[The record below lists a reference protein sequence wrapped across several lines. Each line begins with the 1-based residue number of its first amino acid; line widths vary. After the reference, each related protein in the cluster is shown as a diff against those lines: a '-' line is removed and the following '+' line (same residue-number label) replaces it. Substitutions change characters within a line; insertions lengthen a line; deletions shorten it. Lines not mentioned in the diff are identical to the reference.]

1 MHLNSFSTAR
11 IPGVDIDT
19 NTPNTQREAITFSA
33 TGSEYFRIW
42 IVNLLLSIVTLGIY
56 SAWAKVRRNR
66 YFYSSTHLAGSSF
79 EYHGN
84 AVAILKGRIAAV
96 VLIGGYNI
104 ALKVSPIVGLLMFVL
119 LAAILPWLIW
129 KSLQF
134 KLYNTSYRGI
144 RFGFDGS
151 AREAYKYFLWLP
163 ILNTFTLGLMTP
175 FLHQRLKRFQHTQSR
190 FGATHFSFDAT
201 VGSFYKTYLL
211 FFALLLGGL
220 LVLIF
225 VVFGSVFT
233 SFAANM
239 NDKAKVGSLLF
250 AIGALYLWAFTVLPL
265 FMTMIQNLIW
275 NHTRLQQHQF
285 QSQLTW
291 GRTTFIMLTNLL
303 GVVVT
308 LGLFAPFA
316 HVRWL
321 KYRLEATSML
331 VHGSLDEFVAA
342 TGQQVS
348 ATGEGMADL
357 LDFDLSM

>member
-1 MHLNSFSTAR
+1 MELDNNP
-11 IPGVDIDT
+11 PGNGAVR
-19 NTPNTQREAITFSA
+19 REAITFSA

-42 IVNLLLSIVTLGIY
+42 IVNLLLSIITLGIY

-84 AVAILKGRIAAV
+84 AIAILKGRIAAV
-96 VLIGGYNI
+96 VLIAGYNI
-104 ALKVSPIVGLLMFVL
+104 ALQVSPLIGLIMFVL
-119 LAAILPWLIW
+119 MAAVLPWLVW

-144 RFGFDGS
+144 RFGFGGS
-151 AREAYKYFLWLP
+151 AKQAYKYFLWLP
-163 ILNTFTLGLMTP
+163 ILNAFTGGLMTP
-175 FLHQRLKRFQHTQSR
+175 FLHQRIKRFQHTESR
-190 FGATHFSFDAT
+190 FGTSHFSFDAT

-211 FFALLLGGL
+211 FFALLFGGL

-225 VVFGSVFT
+225 VVFGSVFA
-233 SFAANM
+233 SFAANA
-239 NDKAKVGSLLF
+239 NNASKAGSILF
-250 AIGALYLWAFTVLPL
+250 AIGALYLYAFTVLPL
-265 FMTMIQNLIW
+265 FLTMIQNLIW

-291 GRTTFIMLTNLL
+291 GRTTFVMLTNLF
-303 GVVVT
+303 GIVIT
-308 LGLFAPFA
+308 LGLFTPFA

-321 KYRLEATSML
+321 KYRLESTALMA
-331 VHGSLDEFVAA
+331 HGSLDEFVAA
-342 TGQQVS
+342 TGHQVS
-348 ATGEGMADL
+348 ATGEGVVDL

>member
-1 MHLNSFSTAR
+1 MHTDPTP
-11 IPGVDIDT
+11 PGIK
-19 NTPNTQREAITFSA
+19 REAITFSA

-84 AVAILKGRIAAV
+84 AIAILKGRIAAV
-96 VLIGGYNI
+96 VLIAGYNI
-104 ALKVSPIVGLLMFVL
+104 ALQISPFIGLLMFVL
-119 LAAILPWLIW
+119 MAAILPWLVW

-151 AREAYKYFLWLP
+151 AKQAYKYFLWLP
-163 ILNTFTLGLMTP
+163 ILNAFTGGLMTP
-175 FLHQRLKRFQHTQSR
+175 FLHQRLKRFQHTESR
-190 FGATHFSFDAT
+190 FGSAHFSFDAS

-211 FFALLLGGL
+211 FFAILVAGL
-220 LVLIF
+220 VALI
-225 VVFGSVFT
+225 VVGFGSVFA
-233 SFAANM
+233 SFAANA
-239 NDKAKVGSLLF
+239 NDPSKIGSILL
-250 AIGALYLWAFTVLPL
+250 AIGAIYLWMFTVLPL
-265 FMTMIQNLIW
+265 FLTMIQNLIW

-285 QSQLTW
+285 ASQLTW

-303 GVVVT
+303 GIVVT
-308 LGLFAPFA
+308 LGLFTPFA

-321 KYRLEATSML
+321 KYRLEATAL
-331 VHGSLDEFVAA
+331 LAHGSLDEFVAA
-342 TGQQVS
+342 TGEQVS
-348 ATGEGMADL
+348 ATGEGMVDL

>member
-1 MHLNSFSTAR
+1 MDF
-11 IPGVDIDT
+11 DT
-19 NTPNTQREAITFSA
+19 NNTSPKREAITFSA

-104 ALKVSPIVGLLMFVL
+104 AFQISPVIGLIMLVLMMAV
-119 LAAILPWLIW
+119 LPWLVW

-151 AREAYKYFLWLP
+151 AKEAYKYFLWLP
-163 ILNTFTLGLMTP
+163 ILNTFTAGLMTP

-190 FGATHFSFDAT
+190 FGSSNFSFDA
-201 VGSFYKTYLL
+201 SSA
-211 FFALLLGGL
+211 ALQNLSAVLRPAAGGF
-220 LVLIF
+220 LVLILCRLRQRLRH
-225 VVFGSVFT
+225 VCRRCQRCHQGRQHLRRRGRTVCLGLYR
-233 SFAANM
+233 AA
-239 NDKAKVGSLLF
+239 AV
-250 AIGALYLWAFTVLPL
+250 P
-265 FMTMIQNLIW
+265 TMIQNLIW

-291 GRTTFIMLTNLL
+291 A
-303 GVVVT
+303 
-308 LGLFAPFA
+308 APP
-316 HVRWL
+316 
-321 KYRLEATSML
+321 S
-331 VHGSLDEFVAA
+331 SC
-342 TGQQVS
+342 
-348 ATGEGMADL
+348 
-357 LDFDLSM
+357 

>member
-1 MHLNSFSTAR
+1 MHIEPNN
-11 IPGVDIDT
+11 PGI
-19 NTPNTQREAITFSA
+19 QREAITFSA

-84 AVAILKGRIAAV
+84 AIAILKGRIAAV
-96 VLIGGYNI
+96 VLIAGYNI
-104 ALKVSPIVGLLMFVL
+104 AFQVSPLVGFIMFVL
-119 LAAILPWLIW
+119 MAAILPWLVW

-144 RFGFDGS
+144 RFGFGGS
-151 AREAYKYFLWLP
+151 AKQAYLYFLLLP
-163 ILNTFTLGLMTP
+163 VLNAFTLGLLTP
-175 FLHQRLKRFQHTQSR
+175 FLHQRLKRFQHTESR
-190 FGATHFSFDAT
+190 FGTAHFSFDAT

-211 FFALLLGGL
+211 FFAILVTGL
-220 LVLIF
+220 VVLI
-225 VVFGSVFT
+225 VVGFGSVFA
-233 SFAANM
+233 SFAANA
-239 NDKAKVGSLLF
+239 NDPAKVGSLLMAMG
-250 AIGALYLWAFTVLPL
+250 AIYLWMFTILPL
-265 FMTMIQNLIW
+265 FLTMIQNLIW

-303 GVVVT
+303 GIVVT
-308 LGLFAPFA
+308 LGLFTPFA

-321 KYRLEATSML
+321 KYRLEATAL
-331 VHGSLDEFVAA
+331 LAHGNLDEFVAA

-348 ATGEGMADL
+348 ATGEGMVDL

>member
-1 MHLNSFSTAR
+1 MDF
-11 IPGVDIDT
+11 DT
-19 NTPNTQREAITFSA
+19 NNTTPKREAITFSA

-104 ALKVSPIVGLLMFVL
+104 ALRVSPIVGLLMFVL
-119 LAAILPWLIW
+119 LAAILPWLVW

-144 RFGFDGS
+144 RFGFGGS
-151 AREAYKYFLWLP
+151 AKEAYKYFLWLP

-190 FGATHFSFDAT
+190 FGTSQFSFDAS

-211 FFALLLGGL
+211 FFAILVGGL
-220 LVLIF
+220 VALFFFIVGG
-225 VVFGSVFT
+225 V
-233 SFAANM
+233 
-239 NDKAKVGSLLF
+239 VGSFLTTPGDKTK
-250 AIGALYLWAFTVLPL
+250 IGGFLIGMGLMYLWAFTVLPL
-265 FMTMIQNLIW
+265 FLTMIQNLIW

>member
-1 MHLNSFSTAR
+1 MHIEPNN
-11 IPGVDIDT
+11 PGI
-19 NTPNTQREAITFSA
+19 QREAITFSA

-84 AVAILKGRIAAV
+84 AIAILKGRIAAV
-96 VLIGGYNI
+96 VLIAGYNI
-104 ALKVSPIVGLLMFVL
+104 AFQVSPLVGFIMFVL
-119 LAAILPWLIW
+119 MAAILPWLVW

-144 RFGFDGS
+144 RFGFGGS
-151 AREAYKYFLWLP
+151 AKQAYLYFLLLP
-163 ILNTFTLGLMTP
+163 VLNAFTLGLLTP
-175 FLHQRLKRFQHTQSR
+175 FLHQRLKRFQHTESR
-190 FGATHFSFDAT
+190 FGTAHFSFDAT

-211 FFALLLGGL
+211 FFAILVTGL
-220 LVLIF
+220 VVLI
-225 VVFGSVFT
+225 VVGFGSVFA
-233 SFAANM
+233 SFAANA
-239 NDKAKVGSLLF
+239 NDPAKVGSLLMAMG
-250 AIGALYLWAFTVLPL
+250 AIYLWMFTILPL
-265 FMTMIQNLIW
+265 FLTMIQNLIW

-285 QSQLTW
+285 QSQLPW

-303 GVVVT
+303 GIVVT
-308 LGLFAPFA
+308 LGLFTPFA

-321 KYRLEATSML
+321 KYRLEATAL
-331 VHGSLDEFVAA
+331 LAHGNLDEFVAA

-348 ATGEGMADL
+348 ATGEGVVDL
-357 LDFDLSM
+357 LDFDLSI

>member
-1 MHLNSFSTAR
+1 MHIEPNN
-11 IPGVDIDT
+11 PGI
-19 NTPNTQREAITFSA
+19 QREAITFSA

-84 AVAILKGRIAAV
+84 AIAILKGRIAAV
-96 VLIGGYNI
+96 VLIAGYNI
-104 ALKVSPIVGLLMFVL
+104 ALQISPFIGLLMFVL
-119 LAAILPWLIW
+119 MAAILPWLVW

-151 AREAYKYFLWLP
+151 AKQAYKYFLWLP
-163 ILNTFTLGLMTP
+163 ILNAFTGGLMTP
-175 FLHQRLKRFQHTQSR
+175 FLHQRLKRFQHTESR
-190 FGATHFSFDAT
+190 FGSAHFSFDAS

-211 FFALLLGGL
+211 FFAILVAGL
-220 LVLIF
+220 VALI
-225 VVFGSVFT
+225 VVGFGSVFA
-233 SFAANM
+233 SFAANA
-239 NDKAKVGSLLF
+239 NDPSKIGSILL
-250 AIGALYLWAFTVLPL
+250 AIGAIYLWMFTVLPL
-265 FMTMIQNLIW
+265 FLTMIQNLIW

-285 QSQLTW
+285 ASQLTW

-303 GVVVT
+303 GIVVT
-308 LGLFAPFA
+308 LGLFSPFA

-331 VHGSLDEFVAA
+331 VHGSLDAFVAA
-342 TGQQVS
+342 TGEQVS
-348 ATGEGMADL
+348 ATGEGMVDL
-357 LDFDLSM
+357 LDFDLSL

>member
-1 MHLNSFSTAR
+1 MHTDPTP
-11 IPGVDIDT
+11 PGIK
-19 NTPNTQREAITFSA
+19 REAITFSA

-84 AVAILKGRIAAV
+84 AIAILKGRIAAV
-96 VLIGGYNI
+96 VLIAGYNI
-104 ALKVSPIVGLLMFVL
+104 AFQISPFIGFIMFLLM
-119 LAAILPWLIW
+119 AAILPWLVW

-151 AREAYKYFLWLP
+151 AKQAYKYFLWLP
-163 ILNTFTLGLMTP
+163 ILNAFTGGLMTP
-175 FLHQRLKRFQHTQSR
+175 FLHQRLKRFQHTESR
-190 FGATHFSFDAT
+190 FGSAHFSFDAS

-211 FFALLLGGL
+211 FFAILVTGL
-220 LVLIF
+220 VVLI
-225 VVFGSVFT
+225 VVGFGSVFA
-233 SFAANM
+233 SFAANA
-239 NDKAKVGSLLF
+239 NDPAKVGSLLMAMG
-250 AIGALYLWAFTVLPL
+250 AIYLWMFTILPL
-265 FMTMIQNLIW
+265 FLTMIQNLIW

-303 GVVVT
+303 GIVIT
-308 LGLFAPFA
+308 LGLFTPFA
-316 HVRWL
+316 HVRLL
-321 KYRLEATSML
+321 KYRLEATAL
-331 VHGSLDEFVAA
+331 LAHGSLDEFVAA
-342 TGQQVS
+342 TGEQVS
-348 ATGEGMADL
+348 ATGEGMVDL

>member
-1 MHLNSFSTAR
+1 MELDSNN
-11 IPGVDIDT
+11 PGNPGNGAIH
-19 NTPNTQREAITFSA
+19 REAITFSA

-96 VLIGGYNI
+96 VLIAGYNI
-104 ALKVSPIVGLLMFVL
+104 ALQVSPFIGLVMFVL
-119 LAAILPWLIW
+119 MAAILPWLVW

-144 RFGFDGS
+144 RFGFGGS
-151 AREAYKYFLWLP
+151 AKQAYKYFLWLP
-163 ILNTFTLGLMTP
+163 LLNMFTAGMMTP
-175 FLHQRLKRFQHTQSR
+175 FLHQRLKRFQHTESR
-190 FGATHFSFDAT
+190 FGTSHFSFDAT

-211 FFALLLGGL
+211 FFALLFGGL

-225 VVFGSVFT
+225 VVFGSVFA
-233 SFAANM
+233 SFAANTS
-239 NDKAKVGSLLF
+239 DASKVGSLLL
-250 AIGALYLWAFTVLPL
+250 AIGALYLYAFTVLPL
-265 FMTMIQNLIW
+265 FLTMIQNLIW

-291 GRTTFIMLTNLL
+291 GRTTFVMLTNLL
-303 GVVVT
+303 GIVVT
-308 LGLFAPFA
+308 LGLFTPFA

-321 KYRLEATSML
+321 KYRLESTAL
-331 VHGSLDEFVAA
+331 LAQGSLDEFVAA

-348 ATGEGMADL
+348 ATGEGVVDL
-357 LDFDLSM
+357 LDFDLSI

>member
-1 MHLNSFSTAR
+1 MHIEPNN
-11 IPGVDIDT
+11 PGIK
-19 NTPNTQREAITFSA
+19 REAITFSA

-84 AVAILKGRIAAV
+84 AIAILKGRIAAV
-96 VLIGGYNI
+96 VLIAGYNI
-104 ALKVSPIVGLLMFVL
+104 AFQISPLIGFIMFVL
-119 LAAILPWLIW
+119 MAAILPWLVW

-144 RFGFDGS
+144 RFGFGGS
-151 AREAYKYFLWLP
+151 TKQAYLYFLLLP
-163 ILNTFTLGLMTP
+163 ILNAFTLGLLTP
-175 FLHQRLKRFQHTQSR
+175 FLHQRLKRFQHTESR
-190 FGATHFSFDAT
+190 FGTAHFSFDAS

-211 FFALLLGGL
+211 FFAIFVGGLILLVVLGVGGVVASFIANPTNPANLVTLLL
-220 LVLIF
+220 
-225 VVFGSVFT
+225 
-233 SFAANM
+233 
-239 NDKAKVGSLLF
+239 
-250 AIGALYLWAFTVLPL
+250 AIGVIYLWMFTILPL
-265 FMTMIQNLIW
+265 FLTMIQNLIW

-285 QSQLTW
+285 ASQLTW

-303 GVVVT
+303 GIVIT
-308 LGLFAPFA
+308 LGLFTPFA

-321 KYRLEATSML
+321 KYRLEATAL
-331 VHGSLDEFVAA
+331 LAHGNLDEFVAA

-348 ATGEGMADL
+348 ATGEGVVDL

>member
-1 MHLNSFSTAR
+1 MHIEPNN
-11 IPGVDIDT
+11 PGI
-19 NTPNTQREAITFSA
+19 QREAITFSA

-84 AVAILKGRIAAV
+84 AIAILKGRIAAV
-96 VLIGGYNI
+96 VLIAGYNI
-104 ALKVSPIVGLLMFVL
+104 ALQISPFIGLLMFVL
-119 LAAILPWLIW
+119 MAAILPWLVW

-144 RFGFDGS
+144 RFGFGGS
-151 AREAYKYFLWLP
+151 SKQAYKYFLWLP
-163 ILNTFTLGLMTP
+163 ILNAFTGGLMTP
-175 FLHQRLKRFQHTQSR
+175 FLHQRLKRFQHTESR
-190 FGATHFSFDAT
+190 FGSAHFSFDAS

-211 FFALLLGGL
+211 FFAILVAGL
-220 LVLIF
+220 VALI
-225 VVFGSVFT
+225 VVGFGSVFA
-233 SFAANM
+233 SFAANA
-239 NDKAKVGSLLF
+239 NDPSKIGSILL
-250 AIGALYLWAFTVLPL
+250 AIGAIYLWMFTVLPL
-265 FMTMIQNLIW
+265 FLTMIQNLIW

-303 GVVVT
+303 GIVVT
-308 LGLFAPFA
+308 LGLFTPFA

-321 KYRLEATSML
+321 KYRLEATAL
-331 VHGSLDEFVAA
+331 LAHGSLDEFVAA

-348 ATGEGMADL
+348 ATGEGMVDL

>member
-1 MHLNSFSTAR
+1 M
-11 IPGVDIDT
+11 DIDNQPAT
-19 NTPNTQREAITFSA
+19 IKREAITFSA

-84 AVAILKGRIAAV
+84 AIAILKGRIAAV
-96 VLIGGYNI
+96 VLIAGYNI
-104 ALKVSPIVGLLMFVL
+104 AFQVSPFIGFIMFVL
-119 LAAILPWLIW
+119 MAAILPWLVW

-144 RFGFDGS
+144 RFGFGGS
-151 AREAYKYFLWLP
+151 AKQAYLYFLLLP
-163 ILNTFTLGLMTP
+163 ILNAFTLGLLTP
-175 FLHQRLKRFQHTQSR
+175 FLHQRMKRFQHTESR
-190 FGATHFSFDAT
+190 FGTAHFSFDAT

-211 FFALLLGGL
+211 FFVILVAGL
-220 LVLIF
+220 LALIF
-225 VVFGSVFT
+225 VVFGGVFAA
-233 SFAANM
+233 FAANA
-239 NDKAKVGSLLF
+239 NNPAKVGSLLV

-265 FMTMIQNLIW
+265 FLTMIQNLIW

-291 GRTTFIMLTNLL
+291 GCTTFIMLTNLL
-303 GVVVT
+303 GIVIT
-308 LGLFAPFA
+308 LGLFTPFA

-321 KYRLEATSML
+321 KYRLEATAL
-331 VHGSLDEFVAA
+331 LAHGSLDEFVAA

-348 ATGEGMADL
+348 ATGEGVVDL

>member
-1 MHLNSFSTAR
+1 M
-11 IPGVDIDT
+11 DID
-19 NTPNTQREAITFSA
+19 NQQPSIKREAITFSA

-84 AVAILKGRIAAV
+84 AIAILKGRIAAV
-96 VLIGGYNI
+96 VLIAAYNI
-104 ALKVSPIVGLLMFVL
+104 ALKISPVIGLVMFVL
-119 LAAILPWLIW
+119 MAAILPWLVW

-144 RFGFDGS
+144 RFGFGGS
-151 AREAYKYFLWLP
+151 AKQAYLYFLLLP
-163 ILNTFTLGLMTP
+163 VLNAFTLGLLTP
-175 FLHQRLKRFQHTQSR
+175 FLHQRMKRFQHTESR
-190 FGATHFSFDAT
+190 FGSSHFSFDAT
-201 VGSFYKTYLL
+201 VGGFYKTYLL
-211 FFALLLGGL
+211 FVA
-220 LVLIF
+220 IF
-225 VVFGSVFT
+225 VAGLVALFVLTIGGT
-233 SFAANM
+233 IASFAANP
-239 NDKAKVGSLLF
+239 NNPANITGLVTAFIS
-250 AIGALYLWAFTVLPL
+250 IYLWMFLVLPL
-265 FMTMIQNLIW
+265 FLTMIQNLIW

-285 QSQLTW
+285 ASQLTW

-303 GVVVT
+303 GIVIT
-308 LGLFAPFA
+308 LGLFTPFA
-316 HVRWL
+316 QVRWM
-321 KYRLEATSML
+321 KYRLEATALL

-348 ATGEGMADL
+348 ATGEGVVDL